1 MNKKRLG
8 KDYKE
13 LGMRMSREM
22 YDALRHAADVSER
35 SVSSQIRYCC
45 RRLLESQGYLNTI
58 EGSNYIKALKRE
70 ADTYAEKGDKYD
82 DRDANGRRQRW
93 S

>member
-22 YDALRHAADVSER
+22 YDALKHAADVSER

-45 RRLLESQGYLNTI
+45 KRLLESQGYLKTS
-58 EGSNYIKALKRE
+58 GSKYIKVLKKE
-70 ADTYAEKGDKYD
+70 ADTYAEKGDRYD

>member
-45 RRLLESQGYLNTI
+45 RRLLENQGYLNTI

-70 ADTYAEKGDKYD
+70 SDRGTYS
-82 DRDANGRRQRW
+82 DRDANGKRQRW

>member
-22 YDALRHAADVSER
+22 YDALKHAADVSER
-35 SVSSQIRYCC
+35 SVSSQIRYCFHTNIDIVH
-45 RRLLESQGYLNTI
+45 LG
-58 EGSNYIKALKRE
+58 
-70 ADTYAEKGDKYD
+70 
-82 DRDANGRRQRW
+82 
-93 S
+93 